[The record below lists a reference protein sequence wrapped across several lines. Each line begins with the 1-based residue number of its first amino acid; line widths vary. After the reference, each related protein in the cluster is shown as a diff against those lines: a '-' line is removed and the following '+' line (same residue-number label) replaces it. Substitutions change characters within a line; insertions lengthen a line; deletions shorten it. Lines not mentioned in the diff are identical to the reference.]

1 MSKKKNT
8 TKTRKKRVKNIKTKN
23 LASLQIEKTPK
34 KQNKTAT
41 KKATKKPVVKKQS
54 KKFIS
59 QKKKHKKK
67 IIKRVTIVAAIFI
80 VLVISSILG
89 YNYAYDNYINKGN
102 YVFKTNLSNTKVTLS
117 CSNNKFD
124 DLNENI
130 DDTTLYASLY
140 YDQITIKNGQIRE
153 IITNEEP
160 FFKYYGKK
168 DLIMP
173 SGDEYTL
180 DYVYFTPYDEQKLKF
195 ESDNNNVIINDNVIK
210 VNGSGEASIY
220 AYYGDNKIKLLD
232 VIFSDLI
239 VAERPKEFDT
249 SKKFLTCE
257 QYSDE
262 ENAILDKILEKKIDE
277 AGYLTRA
284 GVVES
289 LRFLTLDLPYRVDYF
304 NENGRLP
311 LIDAEGRYY
320 HKGLYLSAGKYNNLL
335 NPNRKNKGTWGCV
348 IYSNPLGGYE
358 ANGLDCSGLMG
369 WALVNAGFDPDDIKG
384 SDLLLD
390 LGEKHNSKEIID
402 SGRVK
407 VGDFVHNNEATSH
420 IGMLIGIDDE
430 ENYYVAQAIW
440 YKPNGVIISKYTKK
454 QFVNH
459 WLEIVLLDEYYK
471 KDGNLTNMWY

>member
-1 MSKKKNT
+1 MSKKKSSA
-8 TKTRKKRVKNIKTKN
+8 KARKKRIKNIKTKN
-23 LASLQIEKTPK
+23 LVSLESKTKIEPIK
-34 KQNKTAT
+34 KNK
-41 KKATKKPVVKKQS
+41 KEVQKKQS
-54 KKFIS
+54 KKFIRR
-59 QKKKHKKK
+59 KRKHKQK
-67 IIKRVTIVAAIFI
+67 IIKRVIIAGIIVVVLTISAF
-80 VLVISSILG
+80 LG
-89 YNYAYDNYINKGN
+89 YNYVNDNYLNKVN
-102 YVFKTNLSNTKVTLS
+102 YTFKTNLQNTKAVLS
-117 CSNNKFD
+117 CSNNKYED
-124 DLNENI
+124 IKENI
-130 DDTTLYASLY
+130 DNTVLNTNLY

-153 IITNEEP
+153 TITNDKS
-160 FFKYYGKK
+160 FFKYYGEQE
-168 DLIMP
+168 LIIP
-173 SGDEYTL
+173 SEDEYTI
-180 DYVYFTPYDEQKLKF
+180 DYVYFTPFENQTLEF
-195 ESDNNNVIINDNVIK
+195 ESDNKNVTINDNVIK
-210 VNGSGEASIY
+210 VSGNGEATIY
-220 AYYGDNKIKLLD
+220 AYYGENKVKLLE
-232 VIFSDLI
+232 ILFSDLI
-239 VAERPKEFDT
+239 VSERPKEFDT

-257 QYSDE
+257 QYTDE
-262 ENAILDKILEKKIDE
+262 ENAMLDKILEKKIAN

-320 HKGLYLSAGKYNNLL
+320 HKGLYLSSGKYKDLL
-335 NPNRKNKGTWGCV
+335 DPNRKNKGTWGCT
-348 IYSNPLGGYE
+348 IYSNPLQGYE

-440 YKPNGVIISKYTKK
+440 YKPDGVIISKYTKK
-454 QFVNH
+454 QFINH

-471 KDGNLTNMWY
+471 EDGNLTNMWY